1 MTVHYFIGRTGTG
14 KTETMHNRIIKESK
28 DDPSGPPII
37 LLVPDQMT
45 FISEQKLIKKHTIGL
60 QRAQVYSFPRLVRR
74 ILQEKGGLTY
84 TFLQKQGMHVLLRKV
99 MEEHKSHFKLFTKS
113 SDTPGF
119 IENMDMMLK
128 EFQRYNVEPGHIN
141 NIKEQAEQKT
151 TQSANDKILS
161 DKLSDILLLW
171 EKIEQEMEGRFVG
184 LEDYLPILR
193 DKLPHSK
200 MLEGCRIYIDG
211 FHSFTPQE
219 MEILTML
226 IEKAEQTTIALTMDK
241 SYIQQDTNPLDLF
254 KEPADTFHLLQ
265 HMTADKEQQVIIFES
280 EEDKDAREPELRH
293 LEAFFEKR
301 PVQTMEQAPHVHMW
315 SPANKRVEVDHTART
330 ILEKVKEE
338 GYRFKDIAVMARN
351 IGDYDDLLQTSFR
364 DHGIP
369 LFTDQT
375 KKMEHHPVLEFLRSV
390 LEWLTE
396 SWRYEAVFRAV
407 KTDMLFPVSRD
418 WESCRKD
425 MDRLENYVLAYGIK
439 EKHWKSKENW
449 SFSRFRTSAGED
461 YERSRAEEE
470 IEQLINEQKELIK
483 DQVLPLE
490 KRLKKG
496 TTVEAYTAALY
507 RFLEELDIPKKL
519 EKLRDVALEHNDLT
533 KAGEHEQVWSELIEL
548 FDQIVEV
555 AGDEKMSMTRYRKL
569 LEAGLESLLFRLVP
583 PAIDQV
589 SAADMERS
597 RLEDVKLLFVLGV
610 NEGIIPSKMEE
621 DGILGDE
628 DRRWFEESGISLAN
642 TSSQKLLNESFLV
655 YRALSLP
662 SRELYISYPLAN
674 EKGEAQQPSILISQL
689 KDMMPTLQEEF
700 VFAEPQEFQSK
711 EQEALFVH
719 SSRRTLSQLI
729 YQLQR
734 WKSGEA
740 VSDIWWGVYNWYAQN
755 PGAHPDFVKGME
767 SIFYRNKAYPLTEQ
781 MSTQLYGTSLKA
793 SVSRVEQFEKC
804 AFAHFASYGLRLKE
818 RDTYTL
824 EAPDIGQFFHAALKD
839 MTEAIQS
846 EGKEWKDITEE
857 ECVEKAAHAVNQLA
871 PKVQREILSSSAKH
885 AFVQKKLQE
894 TITRA
899 SLVMRKQSIQ
909 SAFSPIALEVAF
921 GEHQDLPPMT
931 FTLENG
937 TKMEIAGRI
946 DRVDRAEGPE
956 GLLLRVIDYKS
967 SVKDIRLSEVYFGLA
982 LQMLVYLDI
991 VMTYAEEWIG
1001 EKADPAG
1008 ILYFHIHDPFVNVA
1022 DDSADDIEERLFKEY
1037 KMKGLIMD
1045 DEESVRLMD
1054 TDLQEGHSTTIPAR
1068 MKKGGELS
1076 KTKSTI
1082 SRENFQAIHQ
1092 FIQQKLLEAGEQ
1104 IMHGSVEIN
1113 PYKIGN
1119 DTACT
1124 FCSFRAVCQFD
1135 QQFEANHYRV
1145 LKADEKT
1152 IKKELLGEGES
1163 ADEQKNKKN

>member
-14 KTETMHNRIIKESK
+14 KTETMHDDIIRQSKE
-28 DDPSGPPII
+28 DPAGKPII

-45 FISEQKLIKKHTIGL
+45 FISEQKLIKKHTVGL
-60 QRAQVYSFPRLVRR
+60 QRAQVYSFPRLARR
-74 ILQEKGGLTY
+74 ILQEQGGLTH

-99 MEEHKSHFKLFTKS
+99 MEEHKSDFKLFTKS

-119 IENMDMMLK
+119 IENMDTMLK

-141 NIKEQAEQKT
+141 DIKEKAEQKT
-151 TQSANDKILS
+151 VQTANDKILS

-171 EKIEQEMEGRFVG
+171 EKMEAEMEGRFIG
-184 LEDYLPILR
+184 LEDYLPMLR
-193 DKLPHSK
+193 DKIPHSN
-200 MLEGCRIYIDG
+200 MLDGCRIYLDG

-219 MEILTML
+219 MEILLML
-226 IEKAEQTTIALTMDK
+226 VNKAEQTTIALTMDK
-241 SYIQQDTNPLDLF
+241 AHIQQDTHALDLF
-254 KEPADTFHLLQ
+254 KETADTFHLLQ
-265 HMTADKEQQVIIFES
+265 QMSADKEQHVRLFEA
-280 EEDKDAREPELRH
+280 EEDKEGRHEDLRH
-293 LEAFFEKR
+293 LEANFEKR
-301 PVQTMEQAPHVHMW
+301 PIHVRDHSPNVQMW

-330 ILEKVKEE
+330 ILEKVKEN
-338 GYRFKDIAVMARN
+338 GYRFKDIAVMARS
-351 IGDYDDLLQTSFR
+351 ISDYDDLLQTSFR

-407 KTDMLFPVSRD
+407 KTDMLFPAADD
-418 WESCRKD
+418 WEACRKK

-439 EKHWKSKENW
+439 EKHWKSKDNW
-449 SFSRFRTSAGED
+449 SFTRFRTSAGEN
-461 YERSRAEEE
+461 YERSRTEEQ
-470 IEQLINEQKELIK
+470 IEQLINEQKELLK
-483 DQVLPLE
+483 DRILPLE

-496 TTVEAYTAALY
+496 TTVEDYTAALY
-507 RFLEELDIPKKL
+507 RFMEDLSIPEKL
-519 EKLRDVALEHNDLT
+519 EKLRDIALEHGDLT

-610 NEGIIPSKMEE
+610 NEGVLPSTMEE

-628 DRRWFEESGISLAN
+628 DRRWFEESGVSLAH

-662 SRELYISYPLAN
+662 TRELYISYPLAN

-689 KDMMPTLQEEF
+689 KNMLPGIKEEF
-700 VFAEPQEFQSK
+700 IFAEPQEFHSE
-711 EQEALFVH
+711 EQEAAFVH

-734 WKSGEA
+734 WKSGETI
-740 VSDIWWGVYNWYAQN
+740 SDVWWGVYNWYAQS
-755 PGAHPDFVKGME
+755 PEAHPDFVKGMQ
-767 SIFYRNKAYPLTEQ
+767 SIFYKNKAYPLTEQ

-804 AFAHFASYGLRLKE
+804 EFAHFASYGLRLKE

-839 MTEAIQS
+839 ITEAIQK
-846 EGKEWKDITEE
+846 EGKEWKDISEQD
-857 ECVEKAAHAVNQLA
+857 CREKAAHAVEQLA

-899 SLVMRKQSIQ
+899 SLVMRRQSIQ

-946 DRVDRAEGPE
+946 DRVDRAEGSE
-956 GLLLRVIDYKS
+956 GVLLRVIDYKS

-1008 ILYFHIHDPFVNVA
+1008 ILYFHIHDPFVSVM
-1022 DDSADDIEERLFKEY
+1022 DESAEDIEERLFKEY
-1037 KMKGLIMD
+1037 KMKGLIAD
-1045 DEESVRLMD
+1045 NEESVRLMD
-1054 TDLQEGHSTTIPAR
+1054 TDLKEGHSTTIPAR
-1068 MKKGGELS
+1068 MKKNGELS
-1076 KTKSTI
+1076 KTGSTI
-1082 SRENFQAIHQ
+1082 SRENFQAVHQ
-1092 FIQQKLLEAGEQ
+1092 FIQQKLLDAGER
-1104 IMHGSVEIN
+1104 IMHGAVEIN
-1113 PYKIGN
+1113 PYKMGN

-1135 QQFEANHYRV
+1135 QQFEANHFRV
-1145 LKADEKT
+1145 LKADNEM
-1152 IKKELLGEGES
+1152 IKKELLGEGEPP
-1163 ADEQKNKKN
+1163 DEKNKKD